1 MGTHPIFESDFDC
14 LTEVIGEP
22 NTAKMSEQIPV
33 EFEEE
38 VDSKSDH
45 SFESVNSSGSNA
57 DNEGADDSVESIDP
71 FDMICGDDMARGESK
86 RPEPESA
93 ESAVLAEPEPE
104 SIEEI
109 DPFDMICG
117 DDISRLPDVVN
128 PNEKK
133 PETIE
138 EEKPSYAAVA
148 RSRPTSEC
156 NDNELVEDPVVEDV
170 VEEPVQAAAPSVSA
184 TPKVEAAQP
193 EAETEGKQSRAERKT
208 KKAMMKLGL
217 APVDGIN
224 RVVLRKDKTLLFVVP
239 NPEVFRK
246 GDTWVVLGEA
256 RVEDPNQRAREMA
269 AAKVAENIQPKTK
282 TEPVQATIT
291 EEDEETDVPA
301 DGVEEKDI
309 ELVMQQAACTRAKA
323 ISALKSNSNDIVN

>member
-1 MGTHPIFESDFDC
+1 MGTHAIFESDFDC

-71 FDMICGDDMARGESK
+71 FDMICGDDMARGDSK

-217 APVDGIN
+217 APVEGIN

-323 ISALKSNSNDIVN
+323 ISALKLN